1 MKATKPHISFLKAFR
16 TMSEAEAYADLMV
29 GETFIIQLYHD
40 SDLSLFSVC
49 AKADLDAMHELLTQP
64 TK

>member
-1 MKATKPHISFLKAFR
+1 MKATKPHISFLQTFK
-16 TMSEAEAYADLMV
+16 TMPEAEAYANRMV

-49 AKADLDAMHELLTQP
+49 GKADMEAMHELLTQP